1 MAMAVMVMVVV
12 RMPMIVIVIMVVA
25 VPMIVCAIVRVGVIV
40 GMWRGHAEL
49 PVERGRDDS
58 ILRIRAA

>member
-1 MAMAVMVMVVV
+1 MAMAVMVMAVVC
-12 RMPMIVIVIMVVA
+12 MLMIVIMVVA
-25 VPMIVCAIVRVGVIV
+25 VPMIVCVIVRVGVIV